1 MNRLL
6 VLLLVVLVAVAV
18 AVVAATSSDLPAR
31 VAVHFGAGGAANG
44 WQSRDGYQAWMLAL
58 VVALPLSLVALL
70 AWLPRIG
77 ACLTNIPNKDYWL
90 APERREGTFERL
102 TRFAALLGVLM
113 VVFLTAVHL
122 VVVEANQS
130 SRPTLP
136 TAPFVSVML
145 GFAIAMIA
153 WVVALTYGFRRPG

>member
-6 VLLLVVLVAVAV
+6 VMLLLVVIGVAV
-18 AVVAATSSDLPAR
+18 AVVAATSTDLPAR

-44 WQSRDGYQAWMLAL
+44 WQTRGGYQAWMLAL
-58 VVALPLSLVALL
+58 VVALPLALVGAL

-77 ACLTNIPNKDYWL
+77 ACALNIPNKDYWL

-102 TRFAALLGVLM
+102 TRFASFLGIVIA
-113 VVFLTAVHL
+113 VFLTAVHL
-122 VVVEANQS
+122 VVVEANS
-130 SRPTLP
+130 STRPTLP
-136 TAPFVSVML
+136 TAPFVAVML
-145 GFAIAMIA
+145 GFAVAMIA